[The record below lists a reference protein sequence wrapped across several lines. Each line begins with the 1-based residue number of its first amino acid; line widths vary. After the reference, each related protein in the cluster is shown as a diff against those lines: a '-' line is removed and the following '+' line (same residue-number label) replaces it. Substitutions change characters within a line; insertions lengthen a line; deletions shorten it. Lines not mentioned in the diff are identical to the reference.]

1 MVVESTIETLEL
13 SPSKLT
19 LISSNLPSTRTSIS
33 RKIYPAKEK
42 NACTIIPFDH
52 ALSLIK
58 NCKTLYFVILVKRR
72 SLNLKVN
79 IPSIK
84 KDSI

>member
-1 MVVESTIETLEL
+1 MVVESTIETLEHL
-13 SPSKLT
+13 PSKLT
-19 LISSNLPSTRTSIS
+19 LISLNLPNILTSIS
-33 RKIYPAKEK
+33 QKISPAKEK
-42 NACTIIPFDH
+42 NACTIIRLDH
-52 ALSLIK
+52 ALYQIK
-58 NCKTLYFVILVKRR
+58 NCKTLFFVILENKR